1 MSKFQSFVYSSNFS
15 ILCVTETWLCD
26 FVSDGEIL
34 PVNYVL
40 YRKDRPS
47 RGGGVLV
54 ATRQSV
60 ISSIIP
66 SPSDLEIVSIK
77 IGLHNDLALCCV
89 YVPPESSSSYI
100 SLLIHFLTHLVSS
113 FSKCIILGDFNFPDI
128 VWSTLMGTSNSS
140 NSFCNFVFE
149 CDLNQH
155 ILEPTHVKGNILDLI
170 LTSSNVSVSNLIFI
184 HSQL

>member
-1 MSKFQSFVYSSNFS
+1 M
-15 ILCVTETWLCD
+15 
-26 FVSDGEIL
+26 
-34 PVNYVL
+34 
-40 YRKDRPS
+40 
-47 RGGGVLV
+47 LV

-113 FSKCIILGDFNFPDI
+113 FSKCIILGDFYFPDI

-149 CDLNQH
+149 
-155 ILEPTHVKGNILDLI
+155 
-170 LTSSNVSVSNLIFI
+170 
-184 HSQL
+184 